1 MLISFEIQK
10 FRSLEML
17 KFINVEVYISKTLGV
32 FLNGLSISQSCT
44 HRERIL
50 RTGSSLLLGIC
61 WHRSHG
67 SFLKFKSTGTTW
79 CSQHSSP
86 MVQQFPR
93 APARPLF
100 QPPQPLIPM
109 ALALW
114 SSGQRSAR
122 WLLDSD
128 LVFRGYPSPSHPCLV
143 FLFHYSL

>member
-50 RTGSSLLLGIC
+50 RTQSSMLLGIC

-67 SFLKFKSTGTTW
+67 SFLKFKNTRTTW
-79 CSQHSSP
+79 RSQPSSP
-86 MVQQFPR
+86 MVQQSPR
-93 APARPLF
+93 ATARPLF
-100 QPPQPLIPM
+100 QSKPLIPM
-109 ALALW
+109 ALALL
-114 SSGQRSAR
+114 SSGPRSAR

-128 LVFRGYPSPSHPCLV
+128 LVFREYPSPSHPCLV